1 MAIGAAL
8 RRQVRDRAGSRCEYC
23 GLEQMELPFA
33 MFHVEHVIA
42 RQHGGTDTSN
52 NLCLSCDWCNLNKGP
67 NIATLVNGSLVPL
80 FHPRRDIWHEHFVR
94 EGDLIVGLSP
104 EGIGTVSLLKMNDDD
119 RRRIRMPIASA

>member
-119 RRRIRMPIASA
+119 RRRIRMPMASA